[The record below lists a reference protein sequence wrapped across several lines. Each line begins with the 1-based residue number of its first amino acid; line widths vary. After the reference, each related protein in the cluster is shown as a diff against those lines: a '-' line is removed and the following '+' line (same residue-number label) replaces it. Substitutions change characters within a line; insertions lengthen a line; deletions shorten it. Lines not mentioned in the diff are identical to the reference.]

1 MTRRLLAV
9 ARKEAIQLRRD
20 PRSLVLAFI
29 LPPVLVLLFGYAIS
43 FDVNRIDLAV
53 LDQDHSQQSRRLV
66 EAFRQTGVFVPDV
79 VVEQESELPP
89 LLARRGAQAV
99 LVIPPTFTTDLGA
112 GGPAPV
118 QLLLDGADAATASV
132 ALSYALG
139 VGSAFSASARGSAPP
154 GAAPGAA
161 RVRVWYN
168 EDLDSRITI
177 VPGLV
182 AVVMMIIAAMLT
194 SLTIAREWE
203 RGTMEQLAATPVR
216 GVEVVAGKL
225 LPYLGIGLFDVAVTV
240 VLGLTAFHVP
250 FRGSA
255 LLLLVA
261 SILFLA
267 GGLGLGIAISAK
279 ARSQILAT
287 QIAIL
292 TTYLPGF
299 LLSGF
304 AFDLDGMPAVLK
316 GLSYAVSARYFIVV
330 TRGIFLKG
338 VGIAVLWPQL
348 LALTAF
354 AVAGLVLAIRSFRK
368 EIEP

>member
-1 MTRRLLAV
+1 MTRRRLIAV

-20 PRSLVLAFI
+20 PRSLALAFI
-29 LPPVLVLLFGYAIS
+29 LPPLLVLLFGYAIS

-53 LDQDHSQQSRRLV
+53 LDHDHSQQSRSLV
-66 EAFRQTGVFVPDV
+66 EAFRQTGVFVPV
-79 VVEQESELPP
+79 VTLVRDEEIAP

-99 LVIPPTFTTDLGA
+99 VVIPPTFSADLRGPA
-112 GGPAPV
+112 PAPV
-118 QLLLDGADAATASV
+118 QLVLDGADAATASV

-139 VGSAFSASARGSAPP
+139 VGNAFTATMQ
-154 GAAPGAA
+154 GAAPAGSA

-168 EDLDSRITI
+168 EDLDSRVTI

-203 RGTMEQLAATPVR
+203 RGTMEQLAATPVEA
-216 GVEVVAGKL
+216 VEVVLGKL
-225 LPYLGIGLFDVAVTV
+225 VPYLGIGLFDVTMTV

-250 FRGSA
+250 FRGSP
-255 LLLLVA
+255 LLLLAA
-261 SILFLA
+261 SLLFLI
-267 GGLGLGIAISAK
+267 GGLGLGIAISAR
-279 ARSQILAT
+279 ARSQVMAT
-287 QIAIL
+287 QIAML

-304 AFDLDGMPAVLK
+304 AFDIAGMPVVLR

-338 VGIAVLWPQL
+338 VGLPILWPQFV
-348 LALTAF
+348 ALTLF
-354 AVAGLVLAIRSFRK
+354 AVVGLGFAIRSFRK